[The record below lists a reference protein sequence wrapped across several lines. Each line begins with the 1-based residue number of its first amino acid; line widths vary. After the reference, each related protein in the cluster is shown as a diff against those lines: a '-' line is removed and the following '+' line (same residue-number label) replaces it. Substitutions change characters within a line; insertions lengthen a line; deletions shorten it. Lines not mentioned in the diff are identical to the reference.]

1 MSASKFAMDQL
12 EVSEFGSRLQAI
24 MASFDFDLGE
34 FGRFL
39 YQTRSVLSGSTMLN
53 VVKPFTD
60 SMKDLDVYTTMSM
73 LPLWKAYLR
82 AHGWIYDNTAYLH
95 LLFHYRRGN
104 RARETPIL
112 GVYGF
117 YRVVDGERQ
126 MIDVI
131 ISRSGDPLDCIR
143 FFDFSMLL
151 NWFDGYRVFCA
162 DPQAIISKKPRI
174 NTTGNYIYGR
184 RLVKYKT
191 HRGYDIRT
199 VDIGISTY
207 HKYVPHNF
215 LNEGLSFNELVNT
228 ARAPRTLVLKTGT
241 VPQEILYR
249 VIHHHLR
256 LAGLPS
262 MLIAYAAEFL
272 FPAQFSNEPPPLFIE
287 RDLGRI
293 EKPLI
298 LTDNAPADIP
308 LQAEKTALVAV

>member
-1 MSASKFAMDQL
+1 MDHL
-12 EVSEFGSRLQAI
+12 EISEFGSRLQAI

-39 YQTRSVLSGSTMLN
+39 YQTRSILSGSTMLN

-117 YRVVDGERQ
+117 YRTVDGERQ

-162 DPQAIISKKPRI
+162 DPQAVISKKPRI
-174 NTTGNYIYGR
+174 NTTGNFIYGK
-184 RLVKYKT
+184 RLVKYKQ
-191 HRGYDIRT
+191 HRGYDIKT
-199 VDIGISTY
+199 VDIGVSMY
-207 HKYVPHNF
+207 HKYVPDNF
-215 LNEGLSFNELVNT
+215 LNERLSFNELVT
-228 ARAPRTLVLKTGT
+228 TRAPRTLVLKTGT
-241 VPQEILYR
+241 VAQEILYR

-272 FPAQFSNEPPPLFIE
+272 FPAQFPNEPPPLFIE
-287 RDLGRI
+287 RDLGMI
-293 EKPLI
+293 EKPPI
-298 LTDNAPADIP
+298 LTDDIP
-308 LQAEKTALVAV
+308 TDTPTDIPTDNMLTEKTAIVAV